1 MSTTTGA
8 GWTCPQCERRVPGY
22 VHQCRCGFEYV
33 PAEDSAA
40 EVTPP
45 MAVQD
50 GGGGRLTSLL
60 LVGIVLLALGVAAG
74 MYLNR
79 PTVTA
84 DTSAVPPLS
93 DSGSVPGT
101 TASTGRAPEAPSA
114 PPAPGAPVRLSLPES
129 EAIIPAKPEVE
140 LPRVPSAPLSRSIE
154 EIVSLAEP
162 AVALVEAAAG
172 RGTGFFIGPD
182 SVLTNVHVIEGSSFV
197 KVKLT
202 DGTTLGARVDRTL
215 PNVDLALLKTDRPH
229 PQRYAL
235 ELGSIEGVRQGQ
247 EVVAIGAPLGLQ
259 STVTRGIVSA
269 LRNMGGVILIQ
280 TDAAINPG
288 NSGGPLIDR
297 SGRVI
302 GVNTLRM
309 GGTAQS
315 LGFAVAINHGQALI
329 SGRPD
334 AAIASASSSST
345 PGMAMPSRPNESDA
359 NRISGQTDYDR
370 NMTALARMA
379 DQLDARWTNLQKN
392 CLVNPFN
399 QGDAQRVWFVVRDTM
414 PTFKTPDMWCGNT
427 LNDFAGYVRD
437 FGRAMTET
445 NENARRAG
453 VYPGTMRETRRKYR
467 LDWTGWDR

>member
-1 MSTTTGA
+1 
-8 GWTCPQCERRVPGY
+8 
-22 VHQCRCGFEYV
+22 
-33 PAEDSAA
+33 
-40 EVTPP
+40 
-45 MAVQD
+45 VQ
-50 GGGGRLTSLL
+50 GGGAGRLTSLL
-60 LVGIVLLALGVAAG
+60 LVGVVLVILGVAAG

-79 PTVTA
+79 PDVTAA

-93 DSGSVPGT
+93 NASAPAAT
-101 TASTGRAPEAPSA
+101 TAADRTPPVA
-114 PPAPGAPVRLSLPES
+114 PPAPGAPAEPVRLSLPES

-154 EIVSLAEP
+154 EIVSMAEP
-162 AVALVEAAAG
+162 AVALVEASAG

-202 DGTTLGARVDRTL
+202 DGTVLGGRVDRTL

-235 ELGSIEGVRQGQ
+235 ELGSIDGVRQGQ

-269 LRNMGGVILIQ
+269 IRNMGGVILIQ

-309 GGTAQS
+309 GGQAQS
-315 LGFAVAINHGQALI
+315 LGFAVAINHGQALV
-329 SGRPD
+329 SGRTD
-334 AAIASASSSST
+334 TAVASAASSSSA
-345 PGMAMPSRPNESDA
+345 PGMLMPARPNESDA
-359 NRISGQTDYDR
+359 NRMSGQSNYDR
-370 NMTALARMA
+370 NLAALARTA
-379 DQLDARWTNLQKN
+379 DQIDSRWANMQRN
-392 CLVNPFN
+392 CLVNPIN
-399 QGDAQRVWFVVRDTM
+399 QGDAQRVWFTVRDTL
-414 PTFKTPDMWCGNT
+414 PTFKTPDFWCSNT
-427 LNDFAGYVRD
+427 LTDFANYVRD
-437 FGRAMTET
+437 FSRAMAELS
-445 NENARRAG
+445 EAARRAG
-453 VYPGTMRETRRKYR
+453 VYPGTIREARRKYR